1 LVFSHAKT
9 YLLHMK
15 ELQKLHSR
23 KVRLKL
29 RYLQT
34 ELEET
39 KLIYKNSLQKFNK
52 DFSEDFI
59 GTTEEEIEVNRKVQS
74 DPYEKLETD
83 VDDDTIKEVYRKVA
97 GKTHPDKKG
106 GDEKLFKIANKA
118 NRNKDFGH
126 LLEMADELG
135 VDINIDEKLVY
146 EMKKQCGAIIK
157 NIEMMKTTM
166 AWTWVHLPNNQK
178 KTFREYVLQQ
188 LQVE

>member
-1 LVFSHAKT
+1 
-9 YLLHMK
+9 MK

-39 KLIYKNSLQKFNK
+39 KLIYKNSLEKFNK

-59 GTTEEEIEVNRKVQS
+59 GTTQEEIEVNRKVQS

-97 GKTHPDKKG
+97 GKTHPDKG

-135 VDINIDEKLVY
+135 IDVNLDDKFIF
-146 EMKKQCGAIIK
+146 EMKKQCSAIIK
-157 NIEMMKTTM
+157 NVELMKTTM
-166 AWTWVHLPNNQK
+166 AWTWVHLPQDQK
-178 KTFREYVLQQ
+178 KTFRQYVLQQ
-188 LQVE
+188 L

>member
-1 LVFSHAKT
+1 
-9 YLLHMK
+9 MK

-59 GTTEEEIEVNRKVQS
+59 GTTQEEIEVNRKVQS

-97 GKTHPDKKG
+97 GKTHPDKG
-106 GDEKLFKIANKA
+106 GDDSKFKEANEA
-118 NRNKDFGH
+118 NRTKDLGK
-126 LLEMADELG
+126 LMEMADDLG
-135 VDINIDEKLVY
+135 VEVPLDDDMVQNL
-146 EMKKQCGAIIK
+146 KKQTKAIIK
-157 NIEMMKTTM
+157 TVEKMKTTM
-166 AWTWVHLPNNQK
+166 AWAWMFSPPEQRNDLKQYILH
-178 KTFREYVLQQ
+178 Q
-188 LQVE
+188 LKML